1 MGIAGTSGFLAQEST
16 QSCALDA
23 NRVSGIRRVQRM
35 GKGKNR
41 VSFDAYAMLIARAAS
56 SRSTCRHRK
65 QGAVLTR
72 DKRVL
77 STGYNG
83 SPSGMP
89 HCIDSGHCRKD
100 EGQPCMAEGLHG
112 ESNAIASAAKEGI
125 STNGATIYCVYSPC
139 RSCCNLLK
147 SAGIICVGYAEVYE
161 NFLSG
166 PSYLEE
172 LGIVAVHLEES
183 E

>member
-35 GKGKNR
+35 DKEEGR
-41 VSFDAYAMLIARAAS
+41 ISFDAYAMLIARTAS
-56 SRSTCRHRK
+56 SRSTCCHRN
-65 QGAVLTR
+65 QGAVLIR
-72 DKRVL
+72 DRRVL

-89 HCIDSGHCRKD
+89 HCIDAGYCRKD
-100 EGQPCMAEGLHG
+100 NGLACMAEGLHG
-112 ESNAIASAAKEGI
+112 DYNAIASAARECI
-125 STNGATIYCVYSPC
+125 STNGTTIYCVYSPC

-147 SAGIICVGYAEVYE
+147 PAGIVCVK
-161 NFLSG
+161 
-166 PSYLEE
+166 
-172 LGIVAVHLEES
+172 
-183 E
+183 